1 MMTLSEPPEMV
12 APQVSLSPLRA
23 AATLLMKTL
32 VEPSAI
38 CTGPGC
44 LSQAPMLFSTRA
56 ALRLLM
62 NTLGEAVVIV
72 PEGDENILPIA
83 SPAAVSKLP
92 PMPAAR
98 PASKATPNP
107 QVKVAIATVATS
119 AIPRAAPIRKP
130 PSALVCDISS
140 PNLAASN
147 MRGYS
152 CSPDSV
158 LVTTGLRGVKLAS
171 RLSQSWFCWGLKSAC
186 AVVEKIKARSGVSRN
201 AA

>member
-1 MMTLSEPPEMV
+1 
-12 APQVSLSPLRA
+12 
-23 AATLLMKTL
+23 
-32 VEPSAI
+32 
-38 CTGPGC
+38 
-44 LSQAPMLFSTRA
+44 MLFSTRA

-107 QVKVAIATVATS
+107 QVNVAMATAATS

-152 CSPDSV
+152 CSPDSA
-158 LVTTGLRGVKLAS
+158 LVSDGARGVKLAN
-171 RLSQSWFCWGLKSAC
+171 RLSQSWFCWALKSAC
-186 AVVEKIKARSGVSRN
+186 AVVEKIRARPGLMMKAAWRWYSGRPWFM
-201 AA
+201 

>member
-1 MMTLSEPPEMV
+1 MYTFPEPLERV

-23 AATLLMKTL
+23 AATPLIKTL

-44 LSQAPMLFSTRA
+44 LAQAPMLFSTRA

-62 NTLGEAVVIV
+62 NTLGEAVSIV
-72 PEGDENILPIA
+72 PEGDENRLLKA

-92 PMPAAR
+92 PTPAAR
-98 PASKATPNP
+98 PASNATPNP
-107 QVKVAIATVATS
+107 QVKVAMATVATS
-119 AIPRAAPIRKP
+119 AIPRAAPSRKP
-130 PSALVCDISS
+130 PNAPVCEISS

-152 CSPDSV
+152 CSA
-158 LVTTGLRGVKLAS
+158 KLWNVNE
-171 RLSQSWFCWGLKSAC
+171 R
-186 AVVEKIKARSGVSRN
+186 RD
-201 AA
+201 